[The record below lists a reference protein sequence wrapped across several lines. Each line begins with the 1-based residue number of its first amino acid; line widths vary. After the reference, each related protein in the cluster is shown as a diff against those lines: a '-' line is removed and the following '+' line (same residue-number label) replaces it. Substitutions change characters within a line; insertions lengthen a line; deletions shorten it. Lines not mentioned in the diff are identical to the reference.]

1 MSSRY
6 DKIYSVLRAISDKSE
21 TGVISDKSDTGVISD
36 KSDTGVI
43 SDRSDTGVISDKSDF
58 INYVHN
64 STFDSLSTYSH
75 P

>member
-6 DKIYSVLRAISDKSE
+6 DKIYAVFRAISDKSDTGVISDKSE

-36 KSDTGVI
+36 KSD
-43 SDRSDTGVISDKSDF
+43 F
-58 INYVHN
+58 IVYVHN
-64 STFDSLSTYSH
+64 STFDSPSTYSH